1 MAFGTHLT
9 DYEHTAGF
17 GTFPGDC
24 CTGEIKYERKG
35 YLLLGPC
42 TLQSAASQ
50 QIEAG
55 LRLDPMHSPQKPIA
69 VAAPSIP
76 AWVDKQIN
84 IGVKPPASPSLN
96 VRFYGRHDPS
106 ATAPVPLVVHFHAGA
121 FVAGSLDEG
130 GCVPR
135 LLAAAGAVV
144 MSLDYPLAPA
154 NPFPQ
159 AIETGY
165 AALAWAFKARHKL
178 AGKDAPVFVAGEKAG
193 GNLAAAVALMARDR
207 HGPALAGQILLS
219 PMLNPCMATESLR
232 SVDAGPVGCI
242 WADGW
247 SRYLARV
254 DNAANPYAAPGTA
267 LRLGGLPPTL
277 LMTAQDDPL
286 RDEALAYADRL
297 RVFDRLVHATTLPGP
312 TGWPAT
318 YLESADV
325 AQEKADWSASVQQH
339 FSDFF
344 SELANRGTHAGAQGE
359 PAHKPSFFSSHDFVS
374 IP

>member
-1 MAFGTHLT
+1 MHSLPNNPA
-9 DYEHTAGF
+9 A
-17 GTFPGDC
+17 
-24 CTGEIKYERKG
+24 
-35 YLLLGPC
+35 
-42 TLQSAASQ
+42 AASTG
-50 QIEAG
+50 A
-55 LRLDPMHSPQKPIA
+55 
-69 VAAPSIP
+69 
-76 AWVDKQIN
+76 AWVDKQIA
-84 IGVKPPASPSLN
+84 IGLKPPASPLLN

-106 ATAPVPLVVHFHAGA
+106 AAEAAPLVVHFHAGA
-121 FVAGSLDEG
+121 FVAGSLDAG

-178 AGKDAPVFVAGEKAG
+178 AGKDAPVFLAGEEAG

-207 HGPALAGQILLS
+207 HGPELAGQILLS

-232 SVDAGPVGCI
+232 SVDAGPVGCT

-247 SRYLARV
+247 HHYLARV
-254 DNAANPYAAPGTA
+254 DNAAHPYAAPGNA
-267 LRLGGLPPTL
+267 LRLGSLPPTL

-297 RVFDRLVHATTLPGP
+297 RVFGRLVHAATLPGP
-312 TGWPAT
+312 TGWPAS
-318 YLESADV
+318 YLESADGAHV
-325 AQEKADWSASVQQH
+325 KAAWSASVQKQ

-344 SELANRGTHAGAQGE
+344 SELANHGNTAGAHAA
-359 PAHKPSFFSSHDFVS
+359 PARKPSLFAPDNS
-374 IP
+374 ISIL